1 MQCTKG
7 KYMKKIKLTK
17 DPLTNINLMVPMLND
32 RTREAVSYF
41 IYGCCVG
48 ESISK
53 EIKETGE
60 KNIDTDKK

>member
-1 MQCTKG
+1 MNKN
-7 KYMKKIKLTK
+7 KKIELTK

-32 RTREAVSYF
+32 RTREAVFYF

-53 EIKETGE
+53 SETE
-60 KNIDTDKK
+60 KDVEHM

>member
-1 MQCTKG
+1 
-7 KYMKKIKLTK
+7 MKKIKLTK

-48 ESISK
+48 ESISNAIKIEEKDADK
-53 EIKETGE
+53 ESEQ
-60 KNIDTDKK
+60 

>member
-1 MQCTKG
+1 MGDIKS
-7 KYMKKIKLTK
+7 IKLTQ

-53 EIKETGE
+53 IESGE
-60 KNIDTDKK
+60 KEER

>member
-1 MQCTKG
+1 MKDI
-7 KYMKKIKLTK
+7 KKIKLTK

-32 RTREAVSYF
+32 RAREAVFYF

-53 EIKETGE
+53 IESGE
-60 KNIDTDKK
+60 KDER

>member
-1 MQCTKG
+1 MK
-7 KYMKKIKLTK
+7 KIKKIKLTT
-17 DPLTNINLMVPMLND
+17 DPLTNINLMIPMLND

-53 EIKETGE
+53 IESGKTEE
-60 KNIDTDKK
+60 R

>member
-1 MQCTKG
+1 
-7 KYMKKIKLTK
+7 MKEIQKIELTK

-32 RTREAVSYF
+32 KAREAVSYF

-53 EIKETGE
+53 AERGSDE
-60 KNIDTDKK
+60 DT